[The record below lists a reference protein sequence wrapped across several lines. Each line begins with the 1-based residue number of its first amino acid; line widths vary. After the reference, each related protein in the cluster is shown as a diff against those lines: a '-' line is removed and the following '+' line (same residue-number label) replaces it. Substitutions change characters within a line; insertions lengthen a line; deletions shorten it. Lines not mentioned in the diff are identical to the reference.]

1 MKTAFLQKAKDGLFI
16 FAMLAT
22 FFTLSYCSD
31 RGKEKTQKSIAE
43 FKVYVKEHKDASEKY
58 MDQKWEDM
66 EKEYDLKKAELDKH
80 ADKMDQEMKNN
91 YDETVAE
98 WQAFKADY
106 QIKRKEKEEMAKVET
121 LKSAI
126 VPADIHTD
134 FSNVNGSNIVSVFEH
149 FVNTVDSQ
157 KEIYSKE
164 EWVLINDYWKS
175 LKDLASRLDDA
186 KKISKEDNRKL
197 TGLKIKYMAIKTMN
211 KPFAGS
217 ENYK

>member
-1 MKTAFLQKAKDGLFI
+1 MKATYLQKAKDGLFI

-31 RGKEKTQKSIAE
+31 HGKEKTKKSIND
-43 FKVYVKEHKDASEKY
+43 FKVYVKEHKDATANY

-66 EKEYDLKKAELDKH
+66 EKEYDMRKAELDKH
-80 ADKMDQEMKNN
+80 VDKMDQEMKSS
-91 YDETVAE
+91 YDETVAD

-106 QIKRKEKEEMAKVET
+106 QMKRKEKEERAKVET
-121 LKSAI
+121 LKASV

-134 FSNVNGSNIVSVFEH
+134 LSNVDGKNIVSVFEH
-149 FVNTVDSQ
+149 FVNTVDNQ

-164 EWVLINDYWKS
+164 EWVHINDYWKS
-175 LKDLASRLDDA
+175 LKDVADRLDEA
-186 KKISKEDNRKL
+186 KQISKDDNKKL